1 MSLEDYNHDVS
12 NIEFGTHEFGETI
25 PKQGGVSDYR

>member
-12 NIEFGTHEFGETI
+12 NIEFGTNEFGETI
-25 PKQGGVSDYR
+25 PKQGE

>member
-25 PKQGGVSDYR
+25 PKQGE